1 MFNNLLPFTELH
13 TMHVA
18 TVSFQRNLDRR
29 IPEVLLRTSKC
40 SVHFLGCSSQLCVL
54 QNTRNPASLH
64 KRLLCRGSSF
74 IISSSLT
81 VRARCVVPCALQHH
95 RDFAK
100 AVTAA
105 TVFGFLIVTLSLH
118 VPHIPLHGS
127 SRQRTVTVA
136 DIGASWAKNHGSD
149 DPLRL

>member
-1 MFNNLLPFTELH
+1 MFNDLLPFTELH

-40 SVHFLGCSSQLCVL
+40 SVHFLACSSQLCDL
-54 QNTRNPASLH
+54 QNTRYPATLH

-81 VRARCVVPCALQHH
+81 VWARCVVPCALPPSGLRQSCDCGNRVWLSH
-95 RDFAK
+95 RHF
-100 AVTAA
+100 VTPRP
-105 TVFGFLIVTLSLH
+105 T
-118 VPHIPLHGS
+118 IPLHGS

-136 DIGASWAKNHGSD
+136 DIGAYWATNHGSD